1 MQAKKQ
7 PHGFVR
13 WLVRTSVMLVIGILG
28 FALAVWLIPGAS
40 VGGLGS
46 GTALVF
52 VLVVGLLNA
61 LLWPI
66 LARFTLPFLV
76 FTFGLGSLLLNAL
89 ILWLATLFVPQVS
102 FDSVW
107 SMIGTAI
114 VVSVV
119 NTAGSALLSIDED
132 ASYYRAALMRQAKRA
147 RERQGLVTRT
157 YPGVIFLEIDGLSKR
172 VLERAIGEG
181 HMPNLKRWLDSGSH
195 RLVGWETD
203 TSCQTGGCQAGI
215 LHGNNDDISAFRW
228 VEKDNGNRVM
238 TSSGMKD
245 TPIIEKR
252 HSDGKGLLSVNGYS
266 RGNLLSG
273 DATDAVFTFSRMGD
287 KSKIYTP
294 FYYSFFSNPYN
305 FTRTISLVVVEVF
318 REIRS
323 RRRQERLNIQ
333 PRLEKEHRKG
343 AYPLIRAFTT
353 VFLRDAVTYT
363 LIGDIFLGEADAV
376 YATFVGYDEVA
387 HHNGIED
394 QDVFPVLQ
402 ETDRAFGRLEK
413 AAQEAQRPYKFVVL
427 ADHGQSQGATFKQ
440 RYDMTLQDFVA
451 GFLPKE
457 LKIHAQL
464 ATNEGWDHVG
474 TALTDA
480 AENDPRFVGRTVKT
494 VTKRYQ
500 YDDQVVVGPEYAK
513 KKMMQK
519 SQAITPEEAQA
530 IVLASGNLG
539 LIYFT
544 AWDHRL
550 TYEEMNETYPDL
562 IPGLVGHEGVGFVM
576 VNSSVNGPTVLGKNG
591 KYFLKGDRIE
601 GENPLANFRARAP
614 KHLLRTH
621 SFKHCPDILV
631 NSLWDV
637 QKREGAAFEELVG
650 FHGGMGGDQSHPFL
664 FFPSDWDIAKEEIVG
679 AENVYRALKG
689 TLDRIREATVG

>member
-1 MQAKKQ
+1 LAI
-7 PHGFVR
+7 
-13 WLVRTSVMLVIGILG
+13 WLL
-28 FALAVWLIPGAS
+28 PGVS
-40 VGGLGS
+40 VGELGS
-46 GTALVF
+46 GAAVAF
-52 VLVVGLLNA
+52 VLVVALLNA
-61 LLWPI
+61 LLWPV

-76 FTFGLGSLLLNAL
+76 FTFGLGTLLLNAL
-89 ILWLATLFVPQVS
+89 ILWLATLFVPAVS

-107 SMIGTAI
+107 AMIGTAI
-114 VVSVV
+114 VISAV

-147 RERQGLVTRT
+147 RERKGLVMRA
-157 YPGVIFLEIDGLSKR
+157 YPGVIFLEIDGLSRR
-172 VLERAIGEG
+172 VLERAIDEG
-181 HMPNLKRWLDSGSH
+181 YMPTLKRWLDSGSH
-195 RLVGWETD
+195 RLMGWETD

-228 VEKDNGNRVM
+228 VEKDNGNRIM

-252 HSDGKGLLSVNGYS
+252 HSDGHGLLSVNGYS

-305 FTRTISLVVVEVF
+305 FTRTMSLVVVEVV

-323 RRRQERLNIQ
+323 RRRQERLDVQ
-333 PRLEKEHRKG
+333 PRLEGHHRKG
-343 AYPLIRAFTT
+343 GYPLIRAFTT

-363 LIGDIFLGEADAV
+363 LIGDIFLGEADAI

-387 HHNGIED
+387 HHSGIED
-394 QDVFPVLQ
+394 EDVFPVLH
-402 ETDRAFGRLEK
+402 ETDRAFSRLER
-413 AAQEAQRPYKFVVL
+413 AAQEAQRPYQFAVL

-440 RYDMTLQDFVA
+440 RYDLTLQDFVA

-464 ATNEGWDHVG
+464 ATNEGWDHVS

-480 AENDPRFVGRTVKT
+480 AQNDPRIVGRTVKT

-500 YDDQVVVGPEYAK
+500 YGDQVVVGPEYAK

-519 SQAITPEEAQA
+519 SQEITPEEAQA

-539 LIYFT
+539 LVYFT

-550 TYEEMNETYPDL
+550 TYEEMNETYPEL
-562 IPGLVGHEGVGFVM
+562 IPGLVAHEGIGFLM
-576 VNSSVNGPTVLGKNG
+576 VNSSADGPVVLGKRG
-591 KYFLKGDRIE
+591 KYFLRDDRIE
-601 GENPLANFRARAP
+601 GENPLADFNARAP

-621 SFKHCPDILV
+621 GFQHCPDILV
-631 NSLWDV
+631 NSLWDTE
-637 QKREGAAFEELVG
+637 KREGAAFEELVG
-650 FHGGMGGDQSHPFL
+650 FHGGMGGDQSLPFL
-664 FFPSDWDIAKEEIVG
+664 LFPADWALDKQEIVG
-679 AENVYRALKG
+679 AENVNKALKG
-689 TLDRIREATVG
+689 RLDHIREGAAG